1 MVQADRPIRLQFWHQ
16 IKLFIYKCNIFFTI
30 QTNKPKRNYATSGQK
45 PQKAPKG
52 KQQKSDVVRR
62 RRTRCKKC
70 EPCTRS
76 DCGECNF
83 CKDMKKFGGSGRMK
97 QCCKSKQCLS
107 VSLNIEYTVK
117 HVHEVTS
124 IEQSPIL
131 KGHPFFCPVIVNFI
145 RIEPLLRGHLS

>member
-1 MVQADRPIRLQFWHQ
+1 MLGMVYHTLMIQLFYYHLLQ
-16 IKLFIYKCNIFFTI
+16 LFKVYLWFLFFSLDIYLQLWYYFFTI
-30 QTNKPKRNYATSGQK
+30 QTNKPKKHYTTSGQK
-45 PQKAPKG
+45 APKPTKG

-107 VSLNIEYTVK
+107 VSLYVEYTVK
-117 HVHEVTS
+117 
-124 IEQSPIL
+124 
-131 KGHPFFCPVIVNFI
+131 PV
-145 RIEPLLRGHLS
+145 